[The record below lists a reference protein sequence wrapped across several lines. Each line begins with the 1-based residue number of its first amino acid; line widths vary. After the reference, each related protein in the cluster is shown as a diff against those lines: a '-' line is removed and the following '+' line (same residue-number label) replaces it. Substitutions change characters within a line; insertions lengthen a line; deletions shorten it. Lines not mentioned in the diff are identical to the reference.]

1 MRSFFTFVFRNKFYY
16 LIEVIGLSLSLAF
29 ILPLLSFM
37 GVRWNIDHSHP
48 NWRQIYEVCLFSD
61 SQETTWGLAEQI
73 RNSEP
78 DITAVTQFLAYDYRY
93 ETPIYF
99 KQESF
104 SIEKMVVDNE
114 FFDFFPTSVIT
125 GDLKGLKDRFQLA
138 VSESFAAR
146 SGINC
151 GDILIYQDQTYSVCA
166 IFGNY
171 QESLIPDVDIIF
183 GENSPLLDDER
194 TKPDSWWSLMPVFIQ
209 VKEGTDI
216 QVLTEKLTRL
226 CKDYYADYYQTHE
239 QDKNALRLRRYD
251 KVSSWLWNT
260 ALTSTGGIGFYL
272 MTVPAIVLIIFALLN
287 CTLLNTALTTL
298 RAKEM
303 ATRRLL
309 GSTRKEIIVRV
320 LSESLIIT
328 AVCFVLGW
336 LLSSTVYGRINELLT
351 GFGAPLNISNNLS
364 LPGILY
370 YLIALLIVSFLSG
383 IIPARVLAK
392 YSPLDVV
399 RGEFKYQIKSVLGKV
414 FIGLQCVFSVAMIA
428 ILLLNLFQF
437 DNAKS
442 RSLGCDVNDTFII
455 AGSLPEPVMKST
467 VTALRE
473 LPCVDCAGLAN
484 DSPGDGIRGLR
495 IFEDETIGK
504 HQINVISCTEDAFRA
519 FGIDLV
525 SGKQGGFG
533 GYLSESAYNW
543 FASSNNPEELM
554 RQIGISHLNGV
565 VKDFV
570 GPIQGDG
577 IRAIEITETGPF
589 DRIVVKT
596 IGDHSACSS
605 SIMDTYKKM
614 SIQTLGYCPEPR
626 ESGYIPDVVQK
637 KINESTEGS
646 LLRLLFFFSI
656 LPLILAL
663 SGIMAMSTFY
673 VTSHRRDISIRKI
686 FGGTVGQESRIYLW
700 KFLRI
705 MFIGNLIGIPLA
717 SWINGSIYLGIPM
730 SAVSSIWIYLL
741 TFAISMLMAFM
752 CVFPQVFQATRT
764 NPATELT
771 KE

>member
-194 TKPDSWWSLMPVFIQ
+194 TNPDSWWSLMPVFIQ

-260 ALTSTGGIGFYL
+260 ALTSTGGVGFYL

-455 AGSLPEPVMKST
+455 AGALPEPVMKST

-596 IGDHSACSS
+596 IGDHSACRS

-614 SIQTLGYCPEPR
+614 SIQILGYCPEPR
-626 ESGYIPDVVQK
+626 EAGYIPDVVQK

-686 FGGTVGQESRIYLW
+686 FGGTVGQESRTYLW

>member
-194 TKPDSWWSLMPVFIQ
+194 TNPDSWWSLMPVFIQ

-614 SIQTLGYCPEPR
+614 SIQILGYCPEPR

-686 FGGTVGQESRIYLW
+686 FGGTVGQESRTYLW

-705 MFIGNLIGIPLA
+705 MFIGNMIGIPLA

-730 SAVSSIWIYLL
+730 SEFSSIWIYLL

>member
-16 LIEVIGLSLSLAF
+16 LIEIIGLSLSLAF

-48 NWRQIYEVCLFSD
+48 DWRQIYEVCLFSD
-61 SQETTWGLAEQI
+61 SQETTWGLADQI

-78 DITAVTQFLAYDYRY
+78 DITAVTQFLADDYHH
-93 ETPIYF
+93 ETPVYF

-114 FFDFFPTSVIT
+114 FFDFFPKSVIT
-125 GDLKGLKDRFQLA
+125 GDLKGLEDRYQLA

-171 QESLIPDVDIIF
+171 HESLIPDVDIIF
-183 GENSPLLDDER
+183 GENSLLLDNER
-194 TKPDSWWSLMPVFIQ
+194 TNPDSWWSLMPVFIQ

-216 QVLTEKLTRL
+216 EVLTEKLTRL
-226 CKDYYADYYQTHE
+226 CNGYYADYYQAHE

-260 ALTSTGGIGFYL
+260 ALTSTGGIGFYFMSVL
-272 MTVPAIVLIIFALLN
+272 AVVLIIFSLLN

-309 GSTRKEIIVRV
+309 GSSRKEIIVRV

-328 AVCFVLGW
+328 SFCFVLGW
-336 LLSSTVYGRINELLT
+336 LLSSMIYGRINELLT
-351 GFGAPLNISNNLS
+351 GFGAPLNLSNNLS
-364 LPGILY
+364 LPAILY

-383 IIPARVLAK
+383 IIPARVLAE

-399 RGEFKYQIKSVLGKV
+399 RGEFKYQVKSVLGKV
-414 FIGLQCVFSVAMIA
+414 FIGLQCIFSVAMIA

-437 DNAKS
+437 DKAKS
-442 RSLGCDVNDTFII
+442 RQLGCDVNDTFII

-473 LPCVDCAGLAN
+473 LPCVECAGLAY
-484 DSPGDGIRGLR
+484 DSPGDGIYGLR

-519 FGIDLV
+519 FGIDIV

-554 RQIGISHLNGV
+554 RQIGISRLNGV
-565 VKDFV
+565 VKDFL
-570 GPIQGDG
+570 GRIQGDG

-596 IGDHSACSS
+596 IGDHSACCS

-614 SIQTLGYCPEPR
+614 SIQILGYCPEPR

-637 KINESTEGS
+637 KMNESTEGS
-646 LLRLLFFFSI
+646 MLRLLFFFSI

-686 FGGTVGQESRIYLW
+686 FGGTVGQESRTYLW

-741 TFAISMLMAFM
+741 TFAIMMLMAFM
-752 CVFPQVFQATRT
+752 CVFPQVFQAARC
-764 NPATELT
+764 NPATELK

>member
-1 MRSFFTFVFRNKFYY
+1 MRSFFTFLFRNKFYY

-78 DITAVTQFLAYDYRY
+78 DITTVTQFLAYEYRY
-93 ETPIYF
+93 ETPVYF

-104 SIEKMVVDNE
+104 SIQKMVVDNV
-114 FFDFFPTSVIT
+114 FFDFFPTTVIT
-125 GDLKGLKDRFQLA
+125 GDLKGLKDRYQLA

-183 GENSPLLDDER
+183 GENSPLLDNER
-194 TKPDSWWSLMPVFIQ
+194 NNPDLWWSLMPVFIK

-226 CKDYYADYYQTHE
+226 CNDYYADYYQTHE

-251 KVSSWLWNT
+251 KISSWLWNT

-272 MTVPAIVLIIFALLN
+272 MTVLALVLIIFALLN
-287 CTLLNTALTTL
+287 CTLMNTALTTL

-309 GSTRKEIIVRV
+309 GSTRKEITVRV

-328 AVCFVLGW
+328 AICFVLGW
-336 LLSSTVYGRINELLT
+336 LLSSMVYGRINELLT
-351 GFGAPLNISNNLS
+351 GFGAPMNLSNNLS
-364 LPGILY
+364 LPAILY

-383 IIPARVLAK
+383 IIPARVLSK

-399 RGEFKYQIKSVLGKV
+399 RGEFKYQVKSVLGKV
-414 FIGLQCVFSVAMIA
+414 FIGLQCVFSAAMIA

-473 LPCVDCAGLAN
+473 LTCVEYAGLAN

-554 RQIGISHLNGV
+554 RQIGISQLNGV

-570 GPIQGDG
+570 GRIQGDG
-577 IRAIEITETGPF
+577 IRAIEITESGPF

-596 IGDHSACSS
+596 IGDHSVCRS

-614 SIQTLGYCPEPR
+614 SIQILGYCPEPR

-637 KINESTEGS
+637 EINESTEGS
-646 LLRLLFFFSI
+646 VLRLLFFFSI

-686 FGGTVGQESRIYLW
+686 FGGTVGQETRTYLW

-717 SWINGSIYLGIPM
+717 VWVNSGIYLGIPI
-730 SAVSSIWIYLL
+730 SARGSIGIYIL
-741 TFAISMLMAFM
+741 TFVITMLMAFM
-752 CVFPQVFQATRT
+752 CVFPQVFQAART
-764 NPATELT
+764 NPATELK

>member
-16 LIEVIGLSLSLAF
+16 LIEIIGLSLSLAF

-48 NWRQIYEVCLFSD
+48 DWRQIYEVCLFSD
-61 SQETTWGLAEQI
+61 SQETTWGLADQI

-78 DITAVTQFLAYDYRY
+78 DITAVTQFLADDYHH
-93 ETPIYF
+93 ETPVYF

-114 FFDFFPTSVIT
+114 FFDFFPKSVIT
-125 GDLKGLKDRFQLA
+125 GDLKGLEDRYQLA

-171 QESLIPDVDIIF
+171 HESLIPDVDIIF
-183 GENSPLLDDER
+183 GENSLLLDNER
-194 TKPDSWWSLMPVFIQ
+194 TNPDSWWSLMPVFIQ

-216 QVLTEKLTRL
+216 EVLTEKLTRL
-226 CKDYYADYYQTHE
+226 CNGYYADYYQAHE

-260 ALTSTGGIGFYL
+260 ALTSTGGIGFYFMSVL
-272 MTVPAIVLIIFALLN
+272 AVVLIIFSLLN

-309 GSTRKEIIVRV
+309 GSSRKEIIVRV

-328 AVCFVLGW
+328 SFCFVLGW
-336 LLSSTVYGRINELLT
+336 LLSSMIYGRINELLT
-351 GFGAPLNISNNLS
+351 GFGEPLNLSNNLS
-364 LPGILY
+364 LPAILY

-383 IIPARVLAK
+383 IIPARVLAE

-399 RGEFKYQIKSVLGKV
+399 RGEFKYQVKSVLGKV
-414 FIGLQCVFSVAMIA
+414 FIGLQCIFSVAMIA

-437 DNAKS
+437 DKAKS
-442 RSLGCDVNDTFII
+442 RQLGCDVNDTFII

-473 LPCVDCAGLAN
+473 LPCVECAGLAY
-484 DSPGDGIRGLR
+484 DSPGDGIYGLR

-519 FGIDLV
+519 FGIDIV

-554 RQIGISHLNGV
+554 RQIGISRLNGV
-565 VKDFV
+565 VKDFL
-570 GPIQGDG
+570 GRIQGDG

-596 IGDHSACSS
+596 IGDHSACCS

-614 SIQTLGYCPEPR
+614 SIQILGYCPEPR

-637 KINESTEGS
+637 KMNESTEGS
-646 LLRLLFFFSI
+646 MLRLLFFFSI

-686 FGGTVGQESRIYLW
+686 FGGTVGQESRTYLW

-741 TFAISMLMAFM
+741 TFAIMMLMAFM
-752 CVFPQVFQATRT
+752 CVFPQVFQAARC
-764 NPATELT
+764 NPATELK

>member
-194 TKPDSWWSLMPVFIQ
+194 TNPDSWWSLMPVFIQ

-614 SIQTLGYCPEPR
+614 SIQILGYCPEPR

-686 FGGTVGQESRIYLW
+686 FGGTVGQESRTYLW

-730 SAVSSIWIYLL
+730 SEFSSIWIYLL

-752 CVFPQVFQATRT
+752 CVFPKVFQATRT

>member
-48 NWRQIYEVCLFSD
+48 NWRQIYEVCLLSE

-78 DITAVTQFLAYDYRY
+78 DITAVTQFLAYNYRY
-93 ETPIYF
+93 ETPVYF
-99 KQESF
+99 KQESLP
-104 SIEKMVVDNE
+104 IQKMVVDNE

-125 GDLKGLKDRFQLA
+125 GDLKGLEDRYQLA

-151 GDILIYQDQTYSVCA
+151 GDMLICQDQTYSVCA

-171 QESLIPDVDIIF
+171 RESLIPDVDIIF
-183 GENSPLLDDER
+183 GENSPLLDNER
-194 TKPDSWWSLMPVFIQ
+194 TNPDSWWSLMPVFIQ

-226 CKDYYADYYQTHE
+226 CKEYYADYYQTYE
-239 QDKNALRLRRYD
+239 QHKNALRLRRYD
-251 KVSSWLWNT
+251 KISSWLWNV
-260 ALTSTGGIGFYL
+260 ALTSTGGLGFYL
-272 MTVPAIVLIIFALLN
+272 MNVFALILIIFSLLN

-309 GSTRKEIIVRV
+309 GSSRKEIIVRV

-328 AVCFVLGW
+328 AICFVLGW
-336 LLSSTVYGRINELLT
+336 LLSSMVYERINELLT
-351 GFGAPLNISNNLS
+351 GFGAPLSISNNLS
-364 LPGILY
+364 LPAILY

-414 FIGLQCVFSVAMIA
+414 FIGLQCVFSVAMIT

-437 DNAKS
+437 DKAKS
-442 RSLGCDVNDTFII
+442 RQLGCDVNDTFII

-484 DSPGDGIRGLR
+484 DSPGDGIWGLR
-495 IFEDETIGK
+495 IFEDGTIGK

-519 FGIDLV
+519 FGIEMV
-525 SGKQGGFG
+525 SGQQGGFG
-533 GYLSESAYNW
+533 GYLTESAYNW
-543 FASSNNPEELM
+543 FESSNAPDELI
-554 RQIGISHLNGV
+554 RQIGISQLNGV

-596 IGDHSACSS
+596 IGDHSECRS
-605 SIMDTYKKM
+605 SIMDTYKKI
-614 SIQTLGYCPEPR
+614 SIQILGYCPEPR
-626 ESGYIPDVVQK
+626 EAGYIPDVVQK
-637 KINESTEGS
+637 KLNESIEGS

-673 VTSHRRDISIRKI
+673 VTNHQRDISIRKV
-686 FGGTVGQESRIYLW
+686 FGGTVGHETRTYMWRFI
-700 KFLRI
+700 RI

-717 SWINGSIYLGIPM
+717 VWINSSIYLGIPI
-730 SAVSSIWIYLL
+730 SAEGGIGIYLL
-741 TFAISMLMAFM
+741 TFAITMLMAFM
-752 CVFPQVFQATRT
+752 CVFPQVFQAARS
-764 NPATELT
+764 NPATELK

>member
-104 SIEKMVVDNE
+104 SIEKMVVDNK

-194 TKPDSWWSLMPVFIQ
+194 TNPDSWWSLMPVFIQ

-226 CKDYYADYYQTHE
+226 CKDYYADYYQTYE

-614 SIQTLGYCPEPR
+614 SIQILGYCPEPR

-686 FGGTVGQESRIYLW
+686 FGGTVGQESRTYLW

-730 SAVSSIWIYLL
+730 SEFSSIWIYLL

>member
-1 MRSFFTFVFRNKFYY
+1 MAAER
-16 LIEVIGLSLSLAF
+16 
-29 ILPLLSFM
+29 
-37 GVRWNIDHSHP
+37 D
-48 NWRQIYEVCLFSD
+48 RQI
-61 SQETTWGLAEQI
+61 
-73 RNSEP
+73 SEH
-78 DITAVTQFLAYDYRY
+78 
-93 ETPIYF
+93 
-99 KQESF
+99 
-104 SIEKMVVDNE
+104 
-114 FFDFFPTSVIT
+114 
-125 GDLKGLKDRFQLA
+125 
-138 VSESFAAR
+138 
-146 SGINC
+146 
-151 GDILIYQDQTYSVCA
+151 
-166 IFGNY
+166 
-171 QESLIPDVDIIF
+171 
-183 GENSPLLDDER
+183 
-194 TKPDSWWSLMPVFIQ
+194 
-209 VKEGTDI
+209 
-216 QVLTEKLTRL
+216 TE
-226 CKDYYADYYQTHE
+226 
-239 QDKNALRLRRYD
+239 
-251 KVSSWLWNT
+251 
-260 ALTSTGGIGFYL
+260 TGGIGFYFMSVL
-272 MTVPAIVLIIFALLN
+272 AVVLIIFSLLN

-309 GSTRKEIIVRV
+309 GSSRKEIIVRV

-328 AVCFVLGW
+328 SFCFVLGW
-336 LLSSTVYGRINELLT
+336 LLSSMIYGRINELLT
-351 GFGAPLNISNNLS
+351 GFGAPLNLSNNLS
-364 LPGILY
+364 LPAILY

-383 IIPARVLAK
+383 IIPARVLAE

-399 RGEFKYQIKSVLGKV
+399 RGEFKYQVKSVLGKV
-414 FIGLQCVFSVAMIA
+414 FIGLQCIFSVAMIA

-437 DNAKS
+437 DKAKS
-442 RSLGCDVNDTFII
+442 RQLGCDVNDTFII

-473 LPCVDCAGLAN
+473 LPCVECAGLAY
-484 DSPGDGIRGLR
+484 DSPGDGIYGLR

-519 FGIDLV
+519 FGIDIV

-554 RQIGISHLNGV
+554 RQIGISRLNGV
-565 VKDFV
+565 VKDFL
-570 GPIQGDG
+570 GRIQGDG

-596 IGDHSACSS
+596 IGDHSACCS

-614 SIQTLGYCPEPR
+614 SIQILGYCPEPR

-637 KINESTEGS
+637 KMNESTEGS
-646 LLRLLFFFSI
+646 MLRLLFFFSI

-686 FGGTVGQESRIYLW
+686 FGGTVGQESRTYLW

-741 TFAISMLMAFM
+741 TFAIMMLMAFM
-752 CVFPQVFQATRT
+752 CVFPQVFQAARC
-764 NPATELT
+764 NPATELK

>member
-37 GVRWNIDHSHP
+37 GVRWNIDHGHP
-48 NWRQIYEVCLFSD
+48 NWRQIYEVCPISE

-78 DITAVTQFLAYDYRY
+78 DVTAITHFRAYNFGY
-93 ETPIYF
+93 ETPVYY

-104 SIEKMVVDNE
+104 SIQKMIVDRD
-114 FFDFFPTSVIT
+114 FFSFFPTSVVT
-125 GDLKGLKDRFQLA
+125 GDLKGLEDRFQLA
-138 VSESFAAR
+138 VSESFADR

-151 GDILIYQDQTYSVCA
+151 GDVLIHEDQIYSVCA

-171 QESLIPDVDIIF
+171 RESLIPDVDIIF
-183 GENSPLLDDER
+183 GENSPLLDNER
-194 TKPDSWWSLMPVFIQ
+194 TNPDSWWSEIPMFIQ
-209 VKEGTDI
+209 VKDGTDM
-216 QVLTEKLTRL
+216 QVLTENLSRL
-226 CKDYYADYYQTHE
+226 CNEYYADYFRMYEHH
-239 QDKNALRLRRYD
+239 KNALRLRRYD

-260 ALTSTGGIGFYL
+260 ALTSTGGVGFYL
-272 MTVPAIVLIIFALLN
+272 MSVLAVVLIIFSLLN
-287 CTLLNTALTTL
+287 CTLMNTALTTL

-309 GSTRKEIIVRV
+309 GSSRKEIVVRA

-328 AVCFVLGW
+328 AICFVIGW
-336 LLSSTVYGRINELLT
+336 LLSSMVYGRINELLT
-351 GFGAPLNISNNLS
+351 GFGAPLNLSNNLS
-364 LPGILY
+364 LPAIVY
-370 YLIALLIVSFLSG
+370 YLIALLVVSFLSG
-383 IIPARVLAK
+383 IIPARVLSR

-399 RGEFKYQIKSVLGKV
+399 KGEFKYQVKSVLGKV
-414 FIGLQCVFSVAMIA
+414 FIGLQCIFSVAMIA

-437 DNAKS
+437 DKAKS
-442 RSLGCDVNDTFII
+442 RQLGCDVNDTFII
-455 AGSLPEPVMKST
+455 AGTLPEPVMKST
-467 VTALRE
+467 VTVLRE
-473 LPCVDCAGLAN
+473 LPCVDCAGLAY
-484 DSPGDGIRGLR
+484 DSPGDGLLGLR

-519 FGIDLV
+519 FGIDIV

-543 FASSNNPEELM
+543 FASSKNQEELM
-554 RQIGISHLNGV
+554 RQIGISQLNGV
-565 VKDFV
+565 VKDFL
-570 GPIQGDG
+570 GHIQGDG

-596 IGDHSACSS
+596 IGDHSECRS
-605 SIMDTYKKM
+605 SIMETYKKM
-614 SIQTLGYCPEPR
+614 TAQMLGYCPEPR
-626 ESGYIPDVVQK
+626 KSGYIPDVVQK
-637 KINESTEGS
+637 EINESTEGS

-673 VTSHRRDISIRKI
+673 VTNHRRDISIRKI
-686 FGGTVGQESRIYLW
+686 FGGTVGQESRTYLW

-717 SWINGSIYLGIPM
+717 SWINSSIYLGIPM
-730 SAVSSIWIYLL
+730 NAVSSIWIYLL

-752 CVFPQVFQATRT
+752 CVFPQVFQAART
-764 NPATELT
+764 NPATELK

>member
-37 GVRWNIDHSHP
+37 GVRWNIDHGHP
-48 NWRQIYEVCLFSD
+48 NWRQIYEVCPISE

-78 DITAVTQFLAYDYRY
+78 DVTAITHFRAYNFGY
-93 ETPIYF
+93 ETPVYY

-104 SIEKMVVDNE
+104 SIQKMIVDRD
-114 FFDFFPTSVIT
+114 FFSFFPTSVVT
-125 GDLKGLKDRFQLA
+125 GDLKGLEDRFQLA
-138 VSESFAAR
+138 VSESFADR

-151 GDILIYQDQTYSVCA
+151 GDVLIHEDQIYSVCA

-171 QESLIPDVDIIF
+171 RESLIPDVDIIF
-183 GENSPLLDDER
+183 GENSPLLDNER
-194 TKPDSWWSLMPVFIQ
+194 TNPDSWWSEIPMFIQ
-209 VKEGTDI
+209 VKDGTDM
-216 QVLTEKLTRL
+216 QVLTENLSRL
-226 CKDYYADYYQTHE
+226 CNEYYADYFRMYEHH
-239 QDKNALRLRRYD
+239 KNALRLRRYD

-260 ALTSTGGIGFYL
+260 ALTSTGGVGFYL
-272 MTVPAIVLIIFALLN
+272 MSVLAVVLIIFSLLN
-287 CTLLNTALTTL
+287 CTLMNTALTTL

-309 GSTRKEIIVRV
+309 GSSRKEIVVRA

-328 AVCFVLGW
+328 AICFVIGW
-336 LLSSTVYGRINELLT
+336 LLSSMVYGRINELLT
-351 GFGAPLNISNNLS
+351 GFGAPLNLSNNLS
-364 LPGILY
+364 LPAIVY
-370 YLIALLIVSFLSG
+370 YLIALLVVSFLSG
-383 IIPARVLAK
+383 IIPARVLSR

-437 DNAKS
+437 NNAKS

-596 IGDHSACSS
+596 ISDHSACSS
-605 SIMDTYKKM
+605 SIMETYKKM
-614 SIQTLGYCPEPR
+614 TAQMLGYCPEPR
-626 ESGYIPDVVQK
+626 KSGYIPDVVQK
-637 KINESTEGS
+637 EINESTEGS

-673 VTSHRRDISIRKI
+673 VTNHRRDISIRKI
-686 FGGTVGQESRIYLW
+686 FGGTVGQESRTYLW

-717 SWINGSIYLGIPM
+717 SWINSSIYLGIPM
-730 SAVSSIWIYLL
+730 NAVSSIWIYLL

-752 CVFPQVFQATRT
+752 CVFPQVFQAART
-764 NPATELT
+764 NPATELK

>member
-29 ILPLLSFM
+29 ILPLLSFS
-37 GVRWNIDHSHP
+37 GVRWSIDHSHP
-48 NWRQIYEVCLFSD
+48 NWRQVYEVCPISE
-61 SQETTWGLAEQI
+61 SQETTWGLTEQI

-78 DITAVTQFLAYDYRY
+78 DIMAVTHFRAYNFGY
-93 ETPIYF
+93 ETPVYY

-104 SIEKMVVDNE
+104 SIQKMVVGR
-114 FFDFFPTSVIT
+114 DFFSFFPASVIT
-125 GDLKGLKDRFQLA
+125 GDLKGLEDRYQLA

-151 GDILIYQDQTYSVCA
+151 GDVLIHEDQTYSVCA

-171 QESLIPDVDIIF
+171 RESLIPDVDIIF
-183 GENSPLLDDER
+183 GENSPLLDNER
-194 TKPDSWWSLMPVFIQ
+194 TNPDSWWNEIPVFIR

-216 QVLTEKLTRL
+216 QVLTEKLSRL
-226 CKDYYADYYQTHE
+226 CNEYYADYYRVHE
-239 QDKNALRLRRYD
+239 QHKNALRLRRYD

-260 ALTSTGGIGFYL
+260 ALTSTGGLGFYFMSVL
-272 MTVPAIVLIIFALLN
+272 AVVLIVFSLLN

-309 GSTRKEIIVRV
+309 GSSKKEIIVRV

-328 AVCFVLGW
+328 AICFVLGW
-336 LLSSTVYGRINELLT
+336 LLSSMVFGRINELMT
-351 GFGAPLNISNNLS
+351 GFGAPLNLSNNLS
-364 LPGILY
+364 LPAVVFY
-370 YLIALLIVSFLSG
+370 VIALLVVSFLSG
-383 IIPARVLAK
+383 IIPARVLAQ

-399 RGEFKYQIKSVLGKV
+399 RGEFKYQIKSILGKV
-414 FIGLQCVFSVAMIA
+414 FIGLQCVFSVAMVA

-442 RSLGCDVNDTFII
+442 RPLGCDVNDTFMIT
-455 AGSLPEPVMKST
+455 GSLPEPVMNST

-473 LPCVDCAGLAN
+473 LPCVEYAGLAN
-484 DSPGDGIRGLR
+484 DSPGDGLWGLR
-495 IFEDETIGK
+495 YFEDETIGK

-519 FGIDLV
+519 FGIEMM
-525 SGKQGGFG
+525 SGQQGGFG
-533 GYLSESAYNW
+533 GYLTESAYNW
-543 FASSNNPEELM
+543 FESSNAPEELM
-554 RQIGISHLNGV
+554 RQIGIPQLNGV

-570 GPIQGDG
+570 GRIQGDG

-589 DRIVVKT
+589 DRIIVKT
-596 IGDHSACSS
+596 IGDHSECRAN
-605 SIMDTYKKM
+605 IMDIYKKM
-614 SIQTLGYCPEPR
+614 TVQMLGYCPEPR
-626 ESGYIPDVVQK
+626 ESGYIPDAVQK
-637 KINESTEGS
+637 KINESIEGS
-646 LLRLLFFFSI
+646 LLRLLFFFSV

-686 FGGTVGQESRIYLW
+686 FGGSIGQETRTYLW
-700 KFLRI
+700 RFLRI
-705 MFIGNLIGIPLA
+705 MFIGNLVGIPLA
-717 SWINGSIYLGIPM
+717 FWVNSSIYLGIPM
-730 SAVSSIWIYLL
+730 SAGGSIWIYLL
-741 TFAISMLMAFM
+741 TFAITMLMAFM
-752 CVFPQVFQATRT
+752 CVFPQVFQAART
-764 NPATELT
+764 NPALELK

>member
-37 GVRWNIDHSHP
+37 GVRWNIDHGHP
-48 NWRQIYEVCLFSD
+48 NWRQIYEVCPISE

-78 DITAVTQFLAYDYRY
+78 DVTAITHFRAYNFGY
-93 ETPIYF
+93 ETPVYY

-104 SIEKMVVDNE
+104 SIQKMIVDRD
-114 FFDFFPTSVIT
+114 FFSFFPTSVVT
-125 GDLKGLKDRFQLA
+125 GDLKGLEDRFQLA
-138 VSESFAAR
+138 VSESFADR

-151 GDILIYQDQTYSVCA
+151 GDVLIHEDQIYSVCA
-166 IFGNY
+166 IFRNY
-171 QESLIPDVDIIF
+171 RESLIPDVDIIF
-183 GENSPLLDDER
+183 GENSPLLDNER
-194 TKPDSWWSLMPVFIQ
+194 TNPDSWWSEIPMFIQ
-209 VKEGTDI
+209 VKDGTDM
-216 QVLTEKLTRL
+216 QVLTENLSRL
-226 CKDYYADYYQTHE
+226 CNEYYADYFRMYEHH
-239 QDKNALRLRRYD
+239 KNALRLRRYD

-260 ALTSTGGIGFYL
+260 ALTSTGGVGFYL
-272 MTVPAIVLIIFALLN
+272 MSVLAVVLIIFSLLN
-287 CTLLNTALTTL
+287 CTLMNTALTTL

-309 GSTRKEIIVRV
+309 GSSRREIVVRA

-328 AVCFVLGW
+328 AICFVIGW
-336 LLSSTVYGRINELLT
+336 LLSSMVYGRINELLT
-351 GFGAPLNISNNLS
+351 GFGAPLNLSNNLS
-364 LPGILY
+364 LPAIVY
-370 YLIALLIVSFLSG
+370 YLIALLVVSFLSG
-383 IIPARVLAK
+383 IIPARVLSR

-399 RGEFKYQIKSVLGKV
+399 KGEFKYQVKSVLGKV
-414 FIGLQCVFSVAMIA
+414 FIGLQCIFSVAMIA

-437 DNAKS
+437 DKAKS
-442 RSLGCDVNDTFII
+442 RQLGCDVNDTFII
-455 AGSLPEPVMKST
+455 AGTLPEPVMKST
-467 VTALRE
+467 VTVLRE
-473 LPCVDCAGLAN
+473 LPCVDCAGLAY
-484 DSPGDGIRGLR
+484 DSPGDGLLGLR

-519 FGIDLV
+519 FGIDIV

-543 FASSNNPEELM
+543 FASSKNREELM
-554 RQIGISHLNGV
+554 RQIGISQLNGV
-565 VKDFV
+565 VKDFL
-570 GPIQGDG
+570 GHIQGDG

-596 IGDHSACSS
+596 IGDHSECRS
-605 SIMDTYKKM
+605 SIMETYKKM
-614 SIQTLGYCPEPR
+614 TAQMLGYCPEPR
-626 ESGYIPDVVQK
+626 KSGYIPDVVQK
-637 KINESTEGS
+637 EINESTEGS

-673 VTSHRRDISIRKI
+673 VTNHRRDISIRKI
-686 FGGTVGQESRIYLW
+686 FGGTVGQESRTYLW

-717 SWINGSIYLGIPM
+717 SWINSSIYLGIPM
-730 SAVSSIWIYLL
+730 NAVSSIWIYLL

-752 CVFPQVFQATRT
+752 CVFPQVFQAART
-764 NPATELT
+764 NPATELK

>member
-151 GDILIYQDQTYSVCA
+151 GDILIYHDQTYSVCA

-194 TKPDSWWSLMPVFIQ
+194 TNPDSWWSLMPVFIQ

-577 IRAIEITETGPF
+577 IRAIEITETGTF

-614 SIQTLGYCPEPR
+614 SIQILGYCPEPR

-686 FGGTVGQESRIYLW
+686 FGGTVGQESRTYLW

>member
-16 LIEVIGLSLSLAF
+16 LIEIIGLSLSLAF

-194 TKPDSWWSLMPVFIQ
+194 TNPDSWWSLMPVFIQ

-614 SIQTLGYCPEPR
+614 SIQILGYCPEPR

-686 FGGTVGQESRIYLW
+686 FGGTVGQESRTYLW

-730 SAVSSIWIYLL
+730 SEVSSIWIYLL